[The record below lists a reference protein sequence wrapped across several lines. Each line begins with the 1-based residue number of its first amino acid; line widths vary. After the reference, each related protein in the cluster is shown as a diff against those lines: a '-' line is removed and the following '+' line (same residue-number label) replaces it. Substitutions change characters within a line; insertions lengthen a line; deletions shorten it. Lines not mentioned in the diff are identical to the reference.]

1 MVQDQGFFS
10 KNILLEGKSAIVT
23 GSSRGIGRAV
33 AIELARQGCDVLV
46 NYSRNQSAATEVQE
60 EIIQQGRKSI
70 IFQADVGNLSHHQP
84 LIEAAIDAFGKVDLL
99 VNNAGIML
107 PDLLTMVTDEE
118 LDQQINLNI
127 KGVLYCMQHAVR
139 MMTRQESGK
148 IINLSSIIGRF
159 GTPGHAAYAA
169 TKGAVI
175 SMTLS
180 AAKELGTCG
189 ITVNCIAPG
198 IVKTDLIADIKE
210 DELKQITRQ
219 IALNRIGQPRDIANV
234 VLFLSSS
241 LSDYISGQIIGV
253 DGCYSM

>member
-1 MVQDQGFFS
+1 MDKS
-10 KNILLEGKSAIVT
+10 KISIDLNDKVILIT
-23 GSSRGIGRAV
+23 GASRGIGAECAKVLADAGAKIIVHYHKYKEGAEKV
-33 AIELARQGCDVLV
+33 AKVINDSGGEVLLIPADLSIKSEILGLFKTVKKECGRLDV
-46 NYSRNQSAATEVQE
+46 
-60 EIIQQGRKSI
+60 
-70 IFQADVGNLSHHQP
+70 
-84 LIEAAIDAFGKVDLL
+84 L

-107 PDLLTMVTDEE
+107 PNLLTMVTDEE

-127 KGVLYCMQHAVR
+127 KGVLYCMQRAVR

-148 IINLSSIIGRF
+148 IINLSSIIGRY
-159 GTPGHAAYAA
+159 GTPGHTAYAA

-180 AAKELGTCG
+180 AAKELGAYG

-219 IALNRIGQPRDIANV
+219 IALNRIGQPQDIANV